1 MLPLKKKKIWQF
13 ELKRLYYN
21 FLELERIERSAFLMT
36 QCNWPGQNETMRA
49 YHDNEWCVPNFND
62 TYIFEMLNL
71 EGAQAGLSWSIVL
84 AKREEYKKAFRDFD
98 IEYCAQLSDV
108 ELETIRQN
116 YNIIKNLAK
125 IKAVR
130 SNALAV
136 LKLKKEIRS
145 FSDFLWSYVDFKP
158 VINQWTIE
166 GQVPAKND
174 LSEKISKDLKKR
186 GFKFVGP
193 VIVYSF
199 LQAIGMV
206 DDHVVTCSHHSAN
219 R

>member
-1 MLPLKKKKIWQF
+1 M
-13 ELKRLYYN
+13 
-21 FLELERIERSAFLMT
+21 
-36 QCNWPGQNETMRA
+36 
-49 YHDNEWCVPNFND
+49 
-62 TYIFEMLNL
+62 
-71 EGAQAGLSWSIVL
+71 
-84 AKREEYKKAFRDFD
+84 
-98 IEYCAQLSDV
+98 
-108 ELETIRQN
+108 
-116 YNIIKNLAK
+116 
-125 IKAVR
+125 
-130 SNALAV
+130 
-136 LKLKKEIRS
+136 KKEIRS